1 MKKTGIHRYR
11 YKKTAVLTA
20 AALLLSTTL
29 GAAQQPA
36 PGRAQRQAR
45 AGAPQQ
51 MQADSRLH
59 RPLSEDS
66 NAISD
71 ETRIGPDDLLEVTV
85 FGAEELART
94 VRVSS
99 SGEISLPLI
108 GMVVAAG
115 RTPNEL
121 EREIEA
127 RLAGRFMHDPQVS
140 VFLKELNSQGV
151 AVFGAV
157 AKPGVYQL
165 RGPSSVVEVLSLAG
179 GLAEDAGDRVLVT
192 RSAVHR
198 TGEGLPAVVETDLK
212 ELLQSGDPALDLPV
226 WPGDIVRVPR
236 AGIVYV
242 IGEVRKP
249 GGFLLRSNEN
259 ISVLQAL
266 ALAEGLLRTAA
277 RGRAR
282 IIRSDPADGARHEI
296 PMDLGRILA
305 GKAPDPQLQPRDI
318 VFVPNSAAR
327 GAFYRG
333 TEAALG
339 IVSGLIVF
347 RR

>member
-1 MKKTGIHRYR
+1 MKSTAIPT
-11 YKKTAVLTA
+11 KTAAITA
-20 AALLLSTTL
+20 AVALLIGLL
-29 GAAQQPA
+29 PAKAQQPA
-36 PGRAQRQAR
+36 ADREHAPASVTEAAQTPDHAR
-45 AGAPQQ
+45 LR
-51 MQADSRLH
+51 S
-59 RPLSEDS
+59 PLSGES
-66 NAISD
+66 NDIAG
-71 ETRIGPDDLLEVTV
+71 ETRIGPDDLLEITV
-85 FGAEELART
+85 FGAEELDRV

-99 SGEISLPLI
+99 AGEISLPLI
-108 GMVVAAG
+108 GVVAAAG
-115 RTPNEL
+115 RTVNEL
-121 EREIEA
+121 QREIEM
-127 RLAGRFMHDPQVS
+127 RLAERFMHEPQVS

-165 RGPSSVVEVLSLAG
+165 RGPSSLVEVLSLAG

-192 RSAVHR
+192 RSAA
-198 TGEGLPAVVETDLK
+198 EGLPAVAETDLK
-212 ELLQSGDPALDLPV
+212 ELLQSGDPRLNLPV
-226 WPGDIVRVPR
+226 RAGDIVRVPR
-236 AGIVYV
+236 AGLVYV

-249 GGFLLRSNEN
+249 GGFLLRGNGK

-277 RGRAR
+277 RGSAR
-282 IIRSDPADGARHEI
+282 IIRSDANGGGRREI
-296 PMDLGRILA
+296 SIDLGRILA
-305 GKAPDPQLQPRDI
+305 GKAPDPQLEPRDI

-339 IVSGLIVF
+339 IVSGLIIF

>member
-1 MKKTGIHRYR
+1 MKKTGI
-11 YKKTAVLTA
+11 YKKTALVPA
-20 AALLLSTTL
+20 AALLFGTTL
-29 GAAQQPA
+29 GAAQQSA
-36 PGRAQRQAR
+36 PNGAQEQAR
-45 AGAPQQ
+45 ASAQP
-51 MQADSRLH
+51 MQADPRVPRS
-59 RPLSEDS
+59 PSEDS
-66 NAISD
+66 NAFSG

-99 SGEISLPLI
+99 TGEISLPLI

-115 RTPNEL
+115 RTPSEL

-192 RSAVHR
+192 RNA
-198 TGEGLPAVVETDLK
+198 GEGLPAVVEANLK

-226 WPGDIVRVPR
+226 GPGDIVRVPR

-277 RGRAR
+277 RGSAR
-282 IIRSDPADGARHEI
+282 IIRSDPADGSRHEI
-296 PMDLGRILA
+296 PIDLGRILA